1 MQNKSEQ
8 MVQSAF
14 CLISTPLV
22 SLITDGTEKKK
33 IGVRMSG
40 LEIGVCDRIKT
51 ERRRWCCWSK
61 VGQRKWR
68 RFSSLFC
75 IIIKKSW
82 KKNELRNLELTRRDE
97 GGKVCIYDNKQAFGL
112 FNDVWVERENLSIK
126 IGLDFQTDSTAR
138 EIEKGLLEIIWKFG
152 GGTCQKGLT
161 DKPVTD
167 FLF

>member
-14 CLISTPLV
+14 CWISTPLI
-22 SLITDGTEKKK
+22 SLITDGTER

-51 ERRRWCCWSK
+51 ERRRLCCRSK

-82 KKNELRNLELTRRDE
+82 KKMN
-97 GGKVCIYDNKQAFGL
+97 
-112 FNDVWVERENLSIK
+112 
-126 IGLDFQTDSTAR
+126 
-138 EIEKGLLEIIWKFG
+138 
-152 GGTCQKGLT
+152 
-161 DKPVTD
+161 
-167 FLF
+167 